1 MIPQRGSTT
10 GLVISGYGLS
20 PFLFTTVSH
29 FFFPDNTSAFLLL
42 LALGTSL
49 PMIMGFFLVRPIP
62 LPVQDNSDIE
72 EGRDHDY
79 MEAIS
84 SALDSH
90 THGRTPL
97 LDHDEFAMQGSR
109 SATVIRTGIKS
120 ARIDGENFAL
130 DDIPIRSPN
139 GVPTTSPS
147 SSSSQSRRP
156 NTTREVAILN
166 LHGRQLWTSIDFWLL
181 FTILA
186 IRKCIYLFF
195 LFNYVS
201 FPSFFFSSERNGFGV
216 YVRFFTLA
224 RVCVYFFIDINNV
237 GTISQVLYAH
247 KNSKYD
253 KVKASGWQVAQVS
266 LISIMSFIGRILIGM
281 CFFSPSSFSL

>member
-29 FFFPDNTSAFLLL
+29 FFFPDNTSAFLLV

-90 THGRTPL
+90 THGSSSRTPL

-120 ARIDGENFAL
+120 ARIDGEQYAL

-139 GVPTTSPS
+139 GVPITSPSS

-186 IRKCIYLFF
+186 IRKCIIIHFPELCFIPLFF
-195 LFNYVS
+195 FL
-201 FPSFFFSSERNGFGV
+201 FFSSERNGFGV
-216 YVRFFTLA
+216 YVQFFFLPW
-224 RVCVYFFIDINNV
+224 RGFVCLLF
-237 GTISQVLYAH
+237 TIYHRYQQCWYHLS
-247 KNSKYD
+247 
-253 KVKASGWQVAQVS
+253 
-266 LISIMSFIGRILIGM
+266 
-281 CFFSPSSFSL
+281 SPIRP

>member
-1 MIPQRGSTT
+1 MISQRGSTT

-90 THGRTPL
+90 THGSSSRTPL

-186 IRKCIYLFF
+186 IRKCYYFYLFF
-195 LFNYVS
+195 CS
-201 FPSFFFSSERNGFGV
+201 FSRIMLHSPLFFF
-216 YVRFFTLA
+216 
-224 RVCVYFFIDINNV
+224 
-237 GTISQVLYAH
+237 
-247 KNSKYD
+247 K
-253 KVKASGWQVAQVS
+253 
-266 LISIMSFIGRILIGM
+266 
-281 CFFSPSSFSL
+281 